1 MEIADRALSAARD
14 RLVDEALS
22 GAELDR
28 QKLVTI
34 LQSVRGQ
41 ADHGRSLSSKGGFSF
56 TRSDTEPERA
66 VRDLG
71 IAIDALAAE
80 EEIGAAL
87 NEATERLK
95 AGDSE
100 ALDEQ
105 LRLKAAQEEN
115 FKRLTSLVGTE

>member
-1 MEIADRALSAARD
+1 
-14 RLVDEALS
+14 
-22 GAELDR
+22 
-28 QKLVTI
+28 
-34 LQSVRGQ
+34 
-41 ADHGRSLSSKGGFSF
+41 
-56 TRSDTEPERA
+56 

-95 AGDSE
+95 AGDDD
-100 ALDEQ
+100 ALDDQ

-115 FKRLTSLVGTE
+115 FKRLASLVGTE